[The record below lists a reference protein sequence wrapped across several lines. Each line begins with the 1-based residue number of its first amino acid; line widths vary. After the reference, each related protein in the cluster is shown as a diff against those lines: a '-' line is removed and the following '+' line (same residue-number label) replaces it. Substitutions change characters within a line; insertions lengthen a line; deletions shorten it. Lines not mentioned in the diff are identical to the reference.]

1 MSNKDDVLDRI
12 LGGVPGRAA
21 KIRKGTSGINAAL
34 QKQGLRH
41 KAMAEDVGS
50 KLDELKGMLSDDP
63 QMGADL
69 LQWFLS
75 QHGGADG
82 ASDGEDEGLEEE
94 DMEMDDEY
102 MEMDDGEDEE
112 TKATDEDEEEPDPTV
127 AGRKARKDQPG
138 YTPPAK
144 AGLPQQSLVNQAIT
158 KRPGSFPKPVPPQVQ
173 TGIPPKKSRGK
184 SLEDSDLI
192 RALKSL
198 DAKLSDVEAALG
210 ELADIPER
218 LEALEETR
226 SLRPRQASMDESTA
240 VSDKQLISGIKKQ
253 MKIAGAQVDQ
263 FWGASVAPK
272 ERED

>member
-1 MSNKDDVLDRI
+1 MSNKDDVLDKI

-41 KAMAEDVGS
+41 KAMAEDVGG
-50 KLDELKGMLSDDP
+50 KLDELKSMLSDDP

-82 ASDGEDEGLEEE
+82 EPDGDEGDLGEE

-102 MEMDDGEDEE
+102 MEMDDGEEE
-112 TKATDEDEEEPDPTV
+112 TKAADEDEDEPDPTV

-173 TGIPPKKSRGK
+173 TGVPPKKSRGK
-184 SLEDSDLI
+184 SLGESDLV

-198 DAKLSDVEAALG
+198 DDKLSDVEAALG

-263 FWGASVAPK
+263 FWGASVAPR
-272 ERED
+272 EREE